1 MTNLP
6 TMPIPQQDPSPR
18 QGDEGNAQE
27 NAFRAEV
34 LEVRARLDNAFAELD
49 SALRHFVRKDL
60 AAAEPFPLA
69 VVILSAGLPVQD
81 TPEVHERRVFLA
93 AALEMLRI
101 ALTIHEALVISTAP
115 SQAEKSLVGATI
127 LVGDYCFSHSATLA
141 ARTNSPYVVEIFSKA
156 LKSVSEG
163 RLRRLFNADGQMVEP
178 YGEQEEL
185 CVAGAQAALH
195 LAGIASPQSEQL
207 IHAAALVG
215 QTLDRH
221 ERLDHLYQRIVH
233 LGIPPHQTAR
243 WGQALAYLATEK
255 IVPDP
260 SQAISG
266 KIYTNGSGGGSGTSG

>member
-6 TMPIPQQDPSPR
+6 NMPIPQQEPASQPG
-18 QGDEGNAQE
+18 QAGSAQETTFLSEVQEVRTYLE
-27 NAFRAEV
+27 NAFV
-34 LEVRARLDNAFAELD
+34 ELD

-81 TPEVHERRVFLA
+81 APEVHERRVFLA

-101 ALTIHEALVISTAP
+101 ALTIHEALVVSRAP

-141 ARTNSPYVVEIFSKA
+141 ARTNSPYVVEVFSKA

-163 RLRRLFNADGQMVEP
+163 RLRSLFSADGQTVEP

-185 CVAGAQAALH
+185 CVAGAQAAVH
-195 LAGIASPQSEQL
+195 LAGIASPQSQQL
-207 IHAAALVG
+207 VSAAALVG

-221 ERLDHLYQRIVH
+221 ERPDPLYERIVQ
-233 LGIPPHQTAR
+233 LGIPAHQTAR
-243 WGQALAYLATEK
+243 WRQALAYLAAEK
-255 IVPDP
+255 IAADP
-260 SQAISG
+260 FGAASG
-266 KIYTNGSGGGSGTSG
+266 KIYTNGSGGGALG